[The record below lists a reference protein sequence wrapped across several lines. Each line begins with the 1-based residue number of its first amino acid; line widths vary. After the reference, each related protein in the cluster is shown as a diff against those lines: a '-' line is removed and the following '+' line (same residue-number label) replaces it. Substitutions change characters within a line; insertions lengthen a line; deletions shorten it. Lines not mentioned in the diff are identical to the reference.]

1 MVGDMV
7 PDGVWDGWEAAL
19 VALADDRDFANPKKG
34 TGAAFAI
41 GVTRDQVIA
50 AHAELL
56 DSCARFATNV
66 DADLAA
72 LLHEEMRDC
81 LQRYEARKQEAGAL
95 DFLDLLIKA
104 RDLVRDN
111 QESAAGS
118 AIDSATSSS
127 TSFRIPIRCNR
138 ICCAASPGVMTA
150 SSVPAR
156 CSSSAIRNSRFT
168 VSGAPTSARIAA
180 LPMVWA
186 GAARSR

>member
-41 GVTRDQVIA
+41 GVTRDQA
-50 AHAELL
+50 LAEHARLL
-56 DSCARFATNV
+56 EQLRAFRATV

-72 LLHEEMRDC
+72 LLHEEMREC
-81 LQRYEARKQEAGAL
+81 LRLYEARKQEAGAL

-111 QESAAGS
+111 QDDLPRIPRAIPRHSRRRVPGHRSAASRS
-118 AIDSATSSS
+118 AAH
-127 TSFRIPIRCNR
+127 
-138 ICCAASPGVMTA
+138 
-150 SSVPAR
+150 AR
-156 CSSSAIRNSRFT
+156 RR
-168 VSGAPTSARIAA
+168 R
-180 LPMVWA
+180 
-186 GAARSR
+186 